1 MNCGDV
7 ERLLDAHLDG
17 QLSGSL
23 RLEFEAHRVRC
34 RRCQQTLAML
44 EACAH
49 IIATDQRQPSLSDDF
64 TDRLM
69 SRIAVGAAPLRLR
82 RLAIGAAV
90 ALQAAAAVLFIVLM
104 WPGQTPAARPALPD
118 EPTFAHGTGLRDQR
132 ALVEAQEVLRSEIL
146 GVMSARMEAGRPI
159 RSHWADL
166 VGSLNLEISE
176 PLARQLQNLATGD
189 FVGALMPGFHAPP
202 PVVSDKSFS
211 L

>member
-44 EACAH
+44 EACTH
-49 IIATDQRQPSLSDDF
+49 VIATDHRQPALSDDF

-69 SRIAVGAAPLRLR
+69 SRIADGSPRLRVR

-90 ALQAAAAVLFIVLM
+90 ALQAAAAVLFVSLM
-104 WPGQTPAARPALPD
+104 WPWQAPPGRPELPA

-146 GVMSARMEAGRPI
+146 GVMSAKMEAGRPI

-166 VGSLNLEISE
+166 VQSLNLDISE
-176 PLARQLQNLATGD
+176 PLAQQLQNLATGD
-189 FVGALMPGFHAPP
+189 FLGALMPGFHAPP